1 MVPSRRK
8 SARNNRART
17 GQQELHG
24 CCCSSSGKAA
34 GTAWP
39 APAAGRQLRSRFHTR
54 GIPPRC
60 VHCYISAGPTERL
73 DEHRQPQLGL
83 YCTSHSPG
91 GPLCPRCLDGGR
103 ASCSPRHSHSP
114 VADRASA
121 ATTTISVRA
130 AGSATRTGI
139 AWSSGEP
146 VTSSDPN
153 GTIRAVLRPRFPG
166 TIHLILAR

>member
-17 GQQELHG
+17 GQQEG
-24 CCCSSSGKAA
+24 CSGSGKAA
-34 GTAWP
+34 GTARP

-54 GIPPRC
+54 GIPSPRC

-83 YCTSHSPG
+83 YCTSHISPD

-153 GTIRAVLRPRFPG
+153 GTIRAVLRPLFPG
-166 TIHLILAR
+166 TINLILAR